1 MDKIKNLSIRK
12 TIVLYMSIAILGG
25 FFLGALV
32 MGAAERSQQA
42 IWWKYV
48 NWDFFIELQ
57 QNSEAKG
64 YDVSVPRPDSYEMS
78 SVDYHLSEACD
89 FFETYSILMFSVI
102 GMVTAVFLFYRY
114 KITAP
119 LLELKA
125 ASEKITVNE
134 LDFKISYTNKD
145 ELGTLCGQFEVMRQ
159 TLYEN
164 NLCMW
169 KMVEE
174 QKTLRAAIAHDIRSP
189 LAVLRGYQEMMLEFV
204 PEDRFD
210 KAALMEM
217 LQDGMNQIDVL
228 SRFVEAMNKIS
239 SLEEREIIRKK
250 SSFGSLKDRMKK
262 VILSLE
268 KSTGK
273 KAEMKF
279 HILNEEIDIDED
291 LVMEVTE
298 NLLANAFSYAKE
310 KITVDVLEDGK
321 MLELVIVDDGC
332 GFFEETEKLTKA
344 YYHSNPQ
351 DDLEHFGLGMYISRI
366 YCEKHGGKLL
376 TANSKDGGAV
386 VKALFTI

>member
-42 IWWKYV
+42 IWWKYA
-48 NWDFFIELQ
+48 NRNLFSELQ
-57 QNSEAKG
+57 QTVEAKG
-64 YDVSVPRPDSYEMS
+64 YIIKVLRPNTYEMS
-78 SVDYHLSEACD
+78 NVDHNLSEACD
-89 FFETYSILMFSVI
+89 FFETYSILVFSAI
-102 GMVTAVFLFYRY
+102 GMVIAVFLFYRY
-114 KITAP
+114 KVSTP
-119 LLELKA
+119 LQELKA
-125 ASEKITVNE
+125 ASERIAVNE
-134 LDFKISYTNKD
+134 LDFRISYTNKD
-145 ELGTLCGQFEVMRQ
+145 ELGVLCSQFEVMRQ

-169 KMVEE
+169 KMIEE

-228 SRFVEAMNKIS
+228 NRFVESMSKIS
-239 SLEEREIIRKK
+239 FLEEREIIRKK
-250 SSFGSLKDRMKK
+250 SSFGSLKDRMEK

-279 HILNEEIDIDED
+279 HSLNEEIDIDED

-332 GFFEETEKLTKA
+332 GFFEEIEKLTKA

-351 DDLEHFGLGMYISRI
+351 DNLEHFGLGMYISRI